1 MDKRVKRIIIG
12 AAIFVAA
19 VLVPEEPHFLKLG
32 LFLVSYGIVGY
43 KVVWKAMRGVLN
55 GQMLDENFLMAIA
68 SMGAFFVGEYHE
80 AVAVMLFYQV
90 GEAFEEYAVGKSRR
104 SITQLMKIRPDSA
117 NLKTEDGIVEV
128 RPSKVKIGDIIVI
141 RPGEKVPLDAVVIE
155 GSSALDTAALTGES
169 LPREVAEG
177 DEILSGCVNIN
188 GLLEAKVTKRFGE
201 STVNKILDLVENA
214 ANRKAKTENF
224 ITRFAV
230 IYTPVVVACAVA
242 LAVLPPLIIEGA
254 QFSDWIYRALN
265 FLVVSCPCALVI
277 SVPLSFFG
285 GIGGA
290 SKAGVLVK
298 GSNYL
303 EAMAKTE
310 YVVMD
315 KTGTLTE
322 GVFYVE
328 EISAAEGFTKEE
340 LLELAAKA
348 EAYSSHPI
356 ALSLRKEYGKNIEES
371 QINDVKEYA
380 GEGIVAEVCGRQVAC
395 GNQRLMKRI
404 TSYEGEFPSLSGGT
418 QVYIAVDGKYAGC
431 IMLADRIK
439 EEAISAVREL
449 KRAGIKTVMLTGDSP
464 EAGQKAADAM
474 GIDEVHAGLLPQD
487 KVTLVEELLAKKT
500 KDGRLVFVGDGIN
513 DAPVLAR
520 ADIGVAMGAL
530 GSDAA
535 IEAAD
540 MVIMNDDPS
549 KLCKMIEVS
558 KKTMSIVRQNIVFAI
573 GVKIGVMILSA
584 LGITGLWAAVFADV
598 GVAVLAIINALR
610 CLK

>member
-1 MDKRVKRIIIG
+1 MNKRTKRIALG
-12 AAIFVAA
+12 AVLFVMGI
-19 VLVPEEPHFLKLG
+19 LVPEEPHMLKLG
-32 LFLVSYGIVGY
+32 IFLLAYAVVGY
-43 KVVWKAMRGVLN
+43 KVIWKAVRGIIN

-68 SMGAFFVGEYHE
+68 SLGAFFVGEYHE

-104 SITQLMKIRPDSA
+104 SIAQLMNIRPDKA
-117 NLKTEDGIVEV
+117 NLKTEEGIIEV
-128 RPSKVKIGDIIVI
+128 RPSKVKVGDIVIVK
-141 RPGEKVPLDAVVIE
+141 PGEKVPLDGIIID

-169 LPREVAEG
+169 LPREVTEG
-177 DEILSGCVNIN
+177 DEILSGCIN
-188 GLLEAKVTKRFGE
+188 MSGLLEVKVTKRFGE

-214 ANRKAKTENF
+214 ANKKAKTENF

-230 IYTPVVVACAVA
+230 VYTPVVVACAVA
-242 LAVLPPLIIEGA
+242 LAVIPPLLISGA
-254 QFSDWIYRALN
+254 SWSDWIYRALN

-303 EAMAKTE
+303 EAMAQTE

-328 EISAAEGFTKEE
+328 TILAEEGFSEEE
-340 LLELAAKA
+340 LLEAAAKA
-348 EAYSSHPI
+348 EYYSTHPI
-356 ALSLRKEYGKNIEES
+356 AVYLRKTYGKIVEES
-371 QINDVKEYA
+371 QIGDVKEYA
-380 GEGIVAEVCGRQVAC
+380 GEGLVAEVCGRQVAC
-395 GNQRLMKRI
+395 GNVRLMKRV
-404 TSYEGEFPSLSGGT
+404 TSYDGEFRSLAGGT
-418 QVYIAVDGKYAGC
+418 QVYIAVDGTYAGC

-439 EEAISAVREL
+439 DSAPEAVSNL
-449 KRAGIKTVMLTGDSP
+449 KKAGIKTVMLTGDSE
-464 EAGQKAADAM
+464 EAGKKVAETM
-474 GIDEVHAGLLPQD
+474 GIDMVYTQLLPQD
-487 KVTLVEELLAKKT
+487 KVSIVEELLDKKSAKGK
-500 KDGRLVFVGDGIN
+500 LVFVGDGIN

-520 ADIGVAMGAL
+520 ADVGVAMGAL

-558 KKTMSIVRQNIVFAI
+558 KKTMRIVRQNIVFAI